1 MRANSSPTWLVLGLS
16 LFTFAALIWLLFG
29 MLSERGAAANMAAQ
43 DGLFSRLNPNYG
55 SDNLG
60 EVYRTLRLTILRELG
75 GGDSMEQLLRP
86 VPTATWRD
94 FAGAAPYTPTP
105 TATATSTNT
114 PTPTQTSTPTNTAT
128 YTPRPTR
135 TRTPTDKPDDPPPPP
150 PPTHTPTIPL
160 TPSITPS
167 PTPVDVIEPVVS
179 GGTPDPAPG
188 YLGVDECNASIF
200 VSNIRV
206 TDDAPSYGMA
216 FVKLQYQVVDFSGL
230 FLSNKLTKTS
240 GGPTGEGGWD
250 AIYEGGIVFEIDT
263 DWELEGKNY
272 DIKLWAKAE
281 DMGGKVN
288 TQFLGDYTMDENCD
302 G

>member
-1 MRANSSPTWLVLGLS
+1 
-16 LFTFAALIWLLFG
+16 
-29 MLSERGAAANMAAQ
+29 MADQ
-43 DGLFSRLNPNYG
+43 GGLFSRLNPNY
-55 SDNLG
+55 SADNLG
-60 EVYRTLRLTILRELG
+60 EVFRTLRLTILRELG

-94 FAGAAPYTPTP
+94 FAGAAPYTATP

-114 PTPTQTSTPTNTAT
+114 PTPTHTATPTNTAT

-135 TRTPTDKPDDPPPPP
+135 TRTPTNKPDDPPPPP
-150 PPTHTPTIPL
+150 PPTKTPTITV
-160 TPSITPS
+160 TPSITPT
-167 PTPVDVIEPVVS
+167 PTPPDVIEPVVS

-188 YLGVDECNASIF
+188 YLGDNQCNASIF

-206 TDDAPSYGMA
+206 TDDPPSYGMA
-216 FVKLQYQVVDFSGL
+216 FVKLQYQAVGFSGL
-230 FLSNKLTKTS
+230 FLSDKLTKIS

-272 DIKLWAKAE
+272 DIKLWAKAQ
-281 DMGGKVN
+281 DIGGRDD
-288 TQFLGDYTMDENCD
+288 TQFLGDYTVDENCD
-302 G
+302 GE